1 DRSCCGGTREAG
13 ASAIPHGVQ
22 RAGGVVALRRVRI
35 RTRKTC
41 RPGPAEATCSIV
53 RSVGARAPVRL
64 LHGIA
69 DGRSPDPR
77 GAPGD
82 GACGRAVR
90 RLLAA
95 PEAATMARYDDAY
108 DIRHRS
114 VLRGGPHAR
123 AKLAGPPLG
132 YGYPSDEDDIA
143 RGYYTGGGAY
153 REVTDR
159 PYLAER
165 GLLRRSDFRRLGR
178 RGRDWDRDPRGE
190 VGGPYVGEYRARLER
205 ARYGRTLSPP

>member
-1 DRSCCGGTREAG
+1 
-13 ASAIPHGVQ
+13 
-22 RAGGVVALRRVRI
+22 
-35 RTRKTC
+35 
-41 RPGPAEATCSIV
+41 
-53 RSVGARAPVRL
+53 
-64 LHGIA
+64 LHGIVVGRRP
-69 DGRSPDPR
+69 DG
-77 GAPGD
+77 GAHRVTEPAGS
-82 GACGRAVR
+82 
-90 RLLAA
+90 A
-95 PEAATMARYDDAY
+95 PASFIQLRESVTMARYDDAY
-108 DIRHRS
+108 DSRHRS
-114 VLRGGPHAR
+114 VLPGGPHAR

-132 YGYPSDEDDIA
+132 YGYPSDEDEIA

-205 ARYGRTLSPP
+205 ERYGRTLSPPEHYRGGWDTLSAYRDPDDPWCGYRFLFSGYQGRRSDRGVGGPGWRRRRRRR